1 MIVCICHGI
10 NEKALRSAV
19 ESGATTMSDLQAQTG
34 VATCCGKCADCAK
47 CVLSEA
53 LNELRNEV
61 LSVVSGER
69 FLQAA

>member
-10 NEKALRSAV
+10 NEKALRTAV
-19 ESGATTMSDLQAQTG
+19 DAGATSMSDLQAQTG

-47 CVLSEA
+47 CVLNEA
-53 LNELRNEV
+53 L
-61 LSVVSGER
+61 SER